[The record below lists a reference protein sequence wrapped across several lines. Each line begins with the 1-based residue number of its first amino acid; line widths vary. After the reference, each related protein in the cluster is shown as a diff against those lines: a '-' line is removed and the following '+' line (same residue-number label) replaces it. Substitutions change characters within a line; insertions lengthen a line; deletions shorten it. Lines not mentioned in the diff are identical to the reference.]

1 VLDVVEKQV
10 LSRLVEVLSG
20 FDQPSEIF
28 HCFLQDGFKLFVLR
42 HQLLLGVLGSQDGVQ
57 GEELFLML
65 DGKSEQFSQ
74 IGHVFQV
81 LTAFFADERAVLVV
95 EDVEQN
101 GRVLINLPPHVVVR
115 VKNVNQRV
123 VVKGL
128 VGKFELF
135 PPQFKSSNHI
145 FDFELL
151 ATLESDFF

>member
-1 VLDVVEKQV
+1 MLNVVEKQI

-20 FDQPSEIF
+20 FDQPSQVF
-28 HCFLQDGFKLFVLR
+28 HCFLQDGLELFVLG
-42 HQLLLGVLGSQDGVQ
+42 HQLFLGVLGSQDGVQ

-65 DGKSEQFSQ
+65 DGESEQFSQ

-81 LTAFFADERAVLVV
+81 LTALFADKRAILMV

-101 GRVLINLPPHVVVR
+101 GRVLINLAPHMVVR

-135 PPQFKSSNHI
+135 PPQFKRSNHVL
-145 FDFELL
+145 DFELL
-151 ATLESDFF
+151 ATFESDFF